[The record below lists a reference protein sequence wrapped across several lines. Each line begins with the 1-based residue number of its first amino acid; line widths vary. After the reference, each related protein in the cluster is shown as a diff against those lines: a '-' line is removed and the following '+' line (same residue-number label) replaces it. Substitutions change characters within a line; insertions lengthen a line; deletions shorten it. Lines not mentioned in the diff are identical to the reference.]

1 MKKIS
6 VLFLCFALLFSCNK
20 EDQLR
25 LEQMQKDY
33 DALSGKSVD
42 VDPAS
47 EAVVPQEETFAFSFD
62 KARYG
67 VDAGS
72 SVVVGYSLSRAAKVE
87 VSATEGWG
95 ATVSSSD
102 GQTGEITV
110 TAPDPASPCDIV
122 VTATAQDG
130 RQIATILPIIVR
142 EPYTDATR
150 TDVAALAYY
159 GFHNGIATDYHF
171 QMLHDGGFNMIT
183 IESVD
188 DWKKQLDL
196 CQAHGVKGVLFVNG
210 PAGDYYR
217 DGTSTKLRDI
227 VNVAKDHPALVAYQI
242 FDEPSV
248 ANIPQIKYE
257 KDAIEAMDPNH
268 PVYVNL
274 HPGHAANPV
283 SLYGTETYAE
293 YVERIVTECN
303 LKFITFDQY
312 PVYQG
317 FIDRSWY
324 MTLCNIRESALRHN
338 IPFWAFTLCCR
349 EWGRED
355 PTLENIRLQCNT
367 NLAFGAQVNQFFV
380 YRATSGTNF
389 APIMSDGTYT
399 AAYEYCKAYNQE
411 MHNRG
416 YVFAGCNVKAL
427 RNTYVVENWLERL
440 SLNDLPPQIK
450 SLYTTREALISFI
463 ENKGNE
469 YIAIVNSIWN
479 MSQVVKVELEDMVYA
494 IDHDGV
500 FTELQPGL
508 AEFQLEGGDMIVLK
522 VK

>member
-6 VLFLCFALLFSCNK
+6 VLFICLALLFSCNK

-33 DALSGKSVD
+33 ETISGKTVD
-42 VDPAS
+42 VEPAS
-47 EAVVPQEETFAFSFD
+47 QADVPEEEAFAFSFD

-67 VDAGS
+67 VDAGA
-72 SVVVGYSLSRAAKVE
+72 SVVVSYTLSRAAQVE
-87 VSATEGWG
+87 AVAKGGWSA
-95 ATVSSSD
+95 AVSSSD
-102 GQTGEITV
+102 GLTGEITV
-110 TAPDPASPCDIV
+110 TAPDPASPSDIV
-122 VTATAQDG
+122 VIATAPDG
-130 RQIATILPIIVR
+130 RQIAATLPVMVR
-142 EPYTDATR
+142 DPYTDATR

-159 GFHNGIATDYHF
+159 GFHNGIANDHNF
-171 QMLHDGGFNMIT
+171 QMLADGGFNMIT

-188 DWKKQLDL
+188 DWKTQLDL
-196 CQAHGVKGVLFVNG
+196 CQAHGVGGVLFVNG
-210 PAGDYYR
+210 PAGDYYH

-227 VNVAKDHPALVAYQI
+227 VSVAKTHPALVAYQI
-242 FDEPSV
+242 ADEPSV
-248 ANIPQIKYE
+248 TQIPQLKYQ
-257 KDAIEAMDPNH
+257 KDAIEAMDPDH
-268 PVYVNL
+268 PVYINL
-274 HPGHAANPV
+274 HPGHAADPL
-283 SLYGTETYAE
+283 SLYGTETYEE
-293 YVERIVTECN
+293 YVERFATDCN
-303 LKFITFDQY
+303 LEFITFDQY

-317 FIDRSWY
+317 YIDRTWY
-324 MTLCNIRESALRHN
+324 MTLVTVSQTAARHN

-349 EWGRED
+349 EQGRAD

-389 APIMSDGTYT
+389 APIMSNGTYT
-399 AAYEYCKAYNQE
+399 AAYDYCKAYNQE

-416 YVFAGCNVKAL
+416 YVFADCNVKAV
-427 RNTYVVENWLERL
+427 RNTYIVENWLERL

-450 SLYTTREALISFI
+450 SIYTSRQTLVSLV

-469 YIAIVNSIWN
+469 YIAIVNSLWN
-479 MSQVVKVELEDMVYA
+479 QPQTVKVEVEDMIYS

-500 FTELQPGL
+500 FAELQPGV
-508 AEFQLEGGDMIVLK
+508 AEFQIEGGDMIVLK